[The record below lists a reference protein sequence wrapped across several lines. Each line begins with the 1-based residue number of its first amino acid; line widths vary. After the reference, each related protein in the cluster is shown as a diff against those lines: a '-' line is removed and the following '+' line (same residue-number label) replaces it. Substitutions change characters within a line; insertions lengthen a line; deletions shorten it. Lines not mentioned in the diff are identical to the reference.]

1 MFEPIRKTLKDREMM
16 RTIFSLAGPTVM
28 ENALQT
34 IVSYADTAQV
44 GAIGAQASASVGL
57 TATMLWLIHAPISAM
72 AMGVLSCISRA
83 RGAKD
88 MDRAKRAVVQS
99 LLLVLILGT
108 AIGILTL
115 AISPFLP
122 KWLGAAEEIQKS
134 ASTYFAIVCLPMLFR
149 ASGIIFGS
157 VLRAAGNT
165 KTPMFINTGMNIIN
179 ITLNFLLI
187 NPVRTAVLFGNPV
200 TLWGAG
206 LGVTGAAIAT
216 AIAYCF
222 GGTAM
227 FFAVYRNPQLG
238 LRGQRIRLDREIMRQ
253 CVRIGTPI
261 AAAHA
266 GSHLGQV
273 VFTALIAR
281 LGTIGIAAH
290 SIAITAE
297 QAFYVS
303 GYGMQAAA
311 ATLAGHSAGAKDR
324 EKLTQYSSTITFIAA
339 CLMGTMALF
348 LFFFPHVMMGLF
360 TPDAEVIALGAK
372 VLRIVA
378 VSEPFYAI
386 LIILEGTFNG
396 VGETKIPFVVS
407 IVSMWGVRILFTWL
421 CVAVFHLG
429 LTAVWVCMVADNLTR
444 FACLLIMYR
453 KGNWYKR
460 LGLA

>member
-1 MFEPIRKTLKDREMM
+1 MLEPIRKTLRDREMM
-16 RTIFSLAGPTVM
+16 RTIFTLAGPTVM

-34 IVSYADTAQV
+34 VVSYADTAQV

-72 AMGVLSCISRA
+72 GMAVLSCISRA
-83 RGAKD
+83 RGAND
-88 MDRAKRAVVQS
+88 LDRARRTVVQAAIF
-99 LLLVLILGT
+99 VLILG
-108 AIGILTL
+108 AAVAALTL
-115 AISPFLP
+115 SISPFLP

-134 ASTYFAIVCLPMLFR
+134 ASTYFAIVCMPMLFR
-149 ASGIIFGS
+149 ASSIIFAA
-157 VLRAAGNT
+157 VLRASGNT
-165 KTPMFINTGMNIIN
+165 KTPMFINTGMNFVN
-179 ITLNFLLI
+179 ITLNFLFI
-187 NPVRTAVLFGNPV
+187 NPTRAAVIFGRSV
-200 TLWGAG
+200 TIWGAG

-216 AIAYCF
+216 AIAYVL

-227 FFAVYRNPQLG
+227 FLCVYRNPVLG
-238 LRGQRIRLDREIMRQ
+238 LRGQKLRLDREIMRD
-253 CVRIGTPI
+253 CVRIGSPI

-281 LGTIGIAAH
+281 LGTIAIAAH

-297 QAFYVS
+297 QAFYVP

-324 EKLTQYSSTITFIAA
+324 EKLMQYSSTITFIAA
-339 CLMGTMALF
+339 CLMGTMAVFLF
-348 LFFFPHVMMGLF
+348 LFPHLMMGLF

-386 LIILEGTFNG
+386 LIILEGTFHG

-407 IVSMWGVRILFTWL
+407 IVSMWGVRILLSWI
-421 CVAVFHLG
+421 CVAFLHLG
-429 LTAVWVCMVADNLTR
+429 LTAVWICMVADNLTR
-444 FACLLIMYR
+444 FACLLIVYR
-453 KGNWYKR
+453 RGNWYRR
-460 LGLA
+460 LGLE